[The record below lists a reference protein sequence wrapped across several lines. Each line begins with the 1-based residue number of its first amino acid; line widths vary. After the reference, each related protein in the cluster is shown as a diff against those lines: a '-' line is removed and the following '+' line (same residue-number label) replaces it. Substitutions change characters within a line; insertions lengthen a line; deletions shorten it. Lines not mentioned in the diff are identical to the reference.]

1 LSVFDHHPL
10 RIAMRKQYVYFVLL
24 SSMMSFAALSHAD
37 PNISWGVTISSG
49 TPPPPVRY
57 EPMPPPR
64 PAFVWLQ
71 GYWGWNGGGY
81 VWVPGRWERERP
93 GYAYAQPQWIEGP
106 RGWEF
111 RPGGWHG
118 GGGPGAGHCPPG
130 QRKKGNC

>member
-1 LSVFDHHPL
+1 MNQ
-10 RIAMRKQYVYFVLL
+10 RIAWPIIFILLTAGVLA
-24 SSMMSFAALSHAD
+24 SVSAQAD

-49 TPPPPVRY
+49 SPPPPVRY

-64 PAFVWLQ
+64 PAYVWLQ
-71 GYWGWNGGGY
+71 GYWGWNGNAY

-93 GYAYAQPQWIEGP
+93 GYVYAQPQWIQSP

-111 RPGGWHG
+111 RPGAWHG
-118 GGGPGAGHCPPG
+118 GGSHGHGGDEGYGHCPPG